1 MDATQ
6 VIQNPRERMIFEHQH
21 NRMLQLCSEIA
32 DLNMP
37 ALVRTL
43 AKMRALA
50 GEGSTNADDDRE
62 RQVLEENLALALRA
76 IEIQAEVRRQRT
88 RYSQTDSVRTMHL
101 YGKVYRGRGIS
112 LR

>member
-37 ALVRTL
+37 ALVQTL
-43 AKMRALA
+43 AKMRALG
-50 GEGSTNADDDRE
+50 GEGSTNADEDRE